1 MEVIFENTL
10 SQTLFFGGTFL
21 ILRIIMYLFPSKK
34 INRIYGYYTTASIQ
48 SKDRWDFSQKYSAK
62 QRAISG
68 LFMIA
73 ISFVGK
79 TNLLQNRNQAVAGF
93 IIVLMALA
101 FIKVSTE
108 RAIKKRFKES

>member
-1 MEVIFENTL
+1 MEIIFENTL
-10 SQTLFFGGTFL
+10 HQTLFFGGAFL
-21 ILRIIMYLFPSKK
+21 MFGIIMYLFPSKK

-48 SKDRWDFSQKYSAK
+48 SQECWDFSQKYFAK

-79 TNLLQNRNQAVAGF
+79 ANILQNRDQAVAGF
-93 IIVLMALA
+93 IIILLALV

-108 RAIKKRFKES
+108 KAIKKRFKES